1 MKRLLLCAAL
11 AGCAPEPVTIA
22 IYIEGTGNGGFHMRN
37 DHDQE
42 VVVQGTGS
50 SIGELDA
57 HSTIELTAFP
67 VGGSDFVGFGLDCAG
82 RANPMHF
89 QLEEPMT
96 CSIRF
101 DDNEI

>member
-1 MKRLLLCAAL
+1 
-11 AGCAPEPVTIA
+11 VTIA
-22 IYIEGTGNGGFHMRN
+22 IYIEGTGHGGFHMRN

-42 VVVQGTGS
+42 VVVQGGGA
-50 SIGELDA
+50 SIGELD
-57 HSTIELTAFP
+57 SSNVELTAFP
-67 VGGSDFVGFGLDCAG
+67 LQGSDFVGFGLDCAG
-82 RANPMHF
+82 GANPMHF